1 GEEEK
6 ITHTFSE
13 EHLLNIT
20 FEACDTT
27 GRGEVMASTVMQYLQ
42 SMTSQS
48 PEQGRLSRLYDMLDP
63 DRKGV
68 FVNRDVFQATMKRW
82 ISQCS
87 QDCYLENV
95 YQRLEWCNISKTLA
109 KATVLDFPRIALV
122 VTVSHVSFLM
132 YSSES
137 RDMISTVADLR
148 HANHS
153 LSEQNSSLLKAVE
166 ACDEKNLQ
174 LTAEV
179 SKLKRKL
186 MSTQRSAVSFESL
199 SEELDEARR
208 LIKDS
213 QERACRIKTYNNKL
227 KKENECLRAQ
237 IQLLEEVNEKLAQEK
252 SFNKTCLAKLM
263 KMQSEM
269 RKELDETHVLL
280 ASKDREITQKTML
293 IEELK
298 FSQMENHRIIE
309 GMYSEVQRLQENAR
323 HGLL

>member
-1 GEEEK
+1 MDSQQSRKRDNSSPPVKSPLGLRRWQAFDCMSFNPLCGPNSSTVDRNGHRSPSVSECSTAASTED
-6 ITHTFSE
+6 FSVSLHE
-13 EHLLNIT
+13 QEHQSDNN
-20 FEACDTT
+20 
-27 GRGEVMASTVMQYLQ
+27 RREVMASTVMQYLQ
-42 SMTSQS
+42 SMTAQS

-68 FVNRDVFQATMKRW
+68 CVNRDVFQATMKRW

-87 QDCYLENV
+87 QDC
-95 YQRLEWCNISKTLA
+95 
-109 KATVLDFPRIALV
+109 
-122 VTVSHVSFLM
+122 
-132 YSSES
+132 ES
-137 RDMISTVADLR
+137 RDMINTVADLR

-153 LSEQNSSLLKAVE
+153 LSEQNSSLIKAVE

-186 MSTQRSAVSFESL
+186 MS
-199 SEELDEARR
+199 
-208 LIKDS
+208 
-213 QERACRIKTYNNKL
+213 QERACRIQTYNNKL

-237 IQLLEEVNEKLAQEK
+237 IQLLEEANEKLAQEK
-252 SFNKTCLAKLM
+252 SFNKTRLGKLM

-269 RKELDETHVLL
+269 RKELDETQIVL

-309 GMYSEVQRLQENAR
+309 VFFSFHVWFV
-323 HGLL
+323 

>member
-1 GEEEK
+1 
-6 ITHTFSE
+6 E

-87 QDCYLENV
+87 QDCLLDDDYQSLGEDHCKAPINGYLENV

-109 KATVLDFPRIALV
+109 KATVLDFPRI
-122 VTVSHVSFLM
+122 
-132 YSSES
+132 ES

-309 GMYSEVQRLQENAR
+309 GMYSEVQRLQKTNEETYAS
-323 HGLL
+323 L